1 MFTGEVIGI
10 FLAPDEGADVVEVS
24 EVRAV
29 SGRGL
34 EGDRYYNHA
43 GKFSHKENP
52 GREVTLIES
61 EAIEALAQDHGVNL
75 ALGESR
81 RNVVTSGVPLNHL
94 VGRDFEIGEV
104 VLKGI
109 ELCEPCGYLEGLTKA
124 GVKQGLLHRGG
135 LNAQIVR
142 EGVIRRGDE
151 VKNLD

>member
-1 MFTGEVIGI
+1 MFTGEVVGI
-10 FLAPDEGADVVEVS
+10 FLAPDEGADVVEVA

-29 SGRGL
+29 SGKGL
-34 EGDRYYNHA
+34 EGDRYYNHS

-61 EAIEALAQDHGVNL
+61 EAIEALAQDHGVRL

-94 VGRDFEIGEV
+94 VGRDFEVGAV

-109 ELCEPCGYLEGLTKA
+109 ELCEPCGYLEGLTKE
-124 GVKQGLLHRGG
+124 GVRKGLLHRGG
-135 LNAQIVR
+135 LNAQIVK